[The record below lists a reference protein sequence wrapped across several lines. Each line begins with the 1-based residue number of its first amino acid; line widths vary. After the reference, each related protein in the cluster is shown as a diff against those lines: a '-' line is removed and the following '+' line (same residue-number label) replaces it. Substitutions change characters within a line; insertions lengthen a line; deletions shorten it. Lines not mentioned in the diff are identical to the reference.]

1 MKKVLLTASAAMVA
15 TSILFTGCSS
25 KTETIQEDMTYVDP
39 EFQGAPKWVM
49 VPQVSGFIAEVGSA
63 PNNAANDKSF
73 QRAEAMADARDN
85 LARQISTKVGNMFK
99 SFKASTGSGAD
110 ATFDKATESVSK
122 QVASETLKG
131 TVVKDTWISRTG
143 NLYVLMAID
152 TTAVIDSAE
161 NKIKTSFKND
171 NALYQKFL
179 AEKAQGELATE
190 LEKLNQ

>member
-15 TSILFTGCSS
+15 ASILFTGCSS

-99 SFKASTGSGAD
+99 SYKAATGSGAD

-171 NALYQKFL
+171 SALYQKFL